1 MSCISLV
8 IKTPSIQL
16 DPEAERQKNHGGVFL
31 DLDGKVSNGVC
42 YFDKFAVTNRIFSIL
57 K

>member
-1 MSCISLV
+1 MSFV

-16 DPEAERQKNHGGVFL
+16 DPEAERQKKHGGVFL

-42 YFDKFAVTNRIFSIL
+42 YFDTFAVTDRIFSIL